1 LIAAGHPPAEVWQ
14 YTPRQMQGF
23 LFIASRRRQRE
34 HKELLALYAMATRG
48 ESKEI
53 RKALRDDG

>member
-1 LIAAGHPPAEVWQ
+1 MAAGHPPTAVWQ
-14 YTPRQMQGF
+14 YTPRQMQAY

-34 HKELLALYAMATRG
+34 NRELLALYAMATRG
-48 ESKEI
+48 EGKDI

>member
-1 LIAAGHPPAEVWQ
+1 
-14 YTPRQMQGF
+14 MQAY

-34 HKELLALYAMATRG
+34 NRELLALYAMATRG
-48 ESKEI
+48 ESKDI

>member
-1 LIAAGHPPAEVWQ
+1 MAAGHPPEQVWQ
-14 YTPRQMQGF
+14 YTPRQMQAY
-23 LFIASRRRQRE
+23 LFIASRRRTRE

-48 ESKEI
+48 EGKDI